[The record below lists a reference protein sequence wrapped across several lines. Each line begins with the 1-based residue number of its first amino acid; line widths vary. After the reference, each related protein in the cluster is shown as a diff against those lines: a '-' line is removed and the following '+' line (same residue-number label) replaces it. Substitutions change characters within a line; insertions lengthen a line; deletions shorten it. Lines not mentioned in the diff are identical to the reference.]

1 MATANRFT
9 TFRDP
14 EDTAAFE
21 ATKVAQAK
29 RGAPKEAKKV
39 VIRPKAEET
48 QARPATTTD
57 GGDEFEETND
67 RRTQT

>member
-1 MATANRFT
+1 MSTYFLIRSCFVNNFKFFSMATANRFT

-21 ATKVAQAK
+21 ATKAAQAK

-39 VIRPKAEET
+39 VVRPKAEET
-48 QARPATTTD
+48 
-57 GGDEFEETND
+57 
-67 RRTQT
+67 